1 MYFFQAHLLK
11 RHVLN
16 LAITEIRAPDK
27 ALQAT
32 PKSGAPD
39 FIMTPHRRVRGYSR
53 SPYRSR
59 NSSLLPCAF

>member
-16 LAITEIRAPDK
+16 LAITEILAPNK

-32 PKSGAPD
+32 PKSGAPEL
-39 FIMTPHRRVRGYSR
+39 HRYVAL
-53 SPYRSR
+53 
-59 NSSLLPCAF
+59 NL